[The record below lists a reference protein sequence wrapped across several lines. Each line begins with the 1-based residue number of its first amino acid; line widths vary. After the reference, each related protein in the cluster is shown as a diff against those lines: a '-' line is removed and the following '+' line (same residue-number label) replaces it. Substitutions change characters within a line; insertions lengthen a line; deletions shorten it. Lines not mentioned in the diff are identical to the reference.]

1 MQPEAWFLH
10 CRRKYQK
17 DFWATQAGGIPPK
30 WRGADAERQCR
41 GGRGGVYAW
50 VRENFV
56 NFSTGTPNPCLG
68 VIYKLYNPSKVCELP
83 SKPLVFA
90 VRHGAMGG
98 HGGVF
103 EGCSIRCGV
112 DTIM

>member
-1 MQPEAWFLH
+1 MAWFH
-10 CRRKYQK
+10 RIPVTC
-17 DFWATQAGGIPPK
+17 DSEDATTLAGGC
-30 WRGADAERQCR
+30 G
-41 GGRGGVYAW
+41 YTW

-103 EGCSIRCGV
+103 EGCSIRCGG